1 MRSTWPGARSG
12 RSAITTRPLV
22 VSRTSVFSGSVAI
35 SDPVRVR
42 RRGAVSDAL
51 RQLRR
56 LLRQL
61 VVDTLDVEV
70 HAQDLLIG
78 KCRAALA
85 FDGRAILLGDGTFE
99 GVELA

>member
-12 RSAITTRPLV
+12 RSAITTRPLFRGRAY
-22 VSRTSVFSGSVAI
+22 SQGPLPSLILFVFGAAGPRATRSG
-35 SDPVRVR
+35 
-42 RRGAVSDAL
+42 L
-51 RQLRR
+51 LRR

-78 KCRAALA
+78 ECRAALA